1 MAGSMRRGSQADKA
15 KQGIPVGTRQR
26 NSRKTEETSRTKN
39 SLVSSQRTAQGTP
52 QQEVAKQAPAGR
64 ARRLQVRRGSQ
75 QYETA
80 ARDLRD
86 KRVDKHHIEAQR
98 LQKVLAFS
106 GLGSR
111 RDMEALIESGRVDV
125 NGKVAEL
132 GVKVGPQDTVRID
145 GKGVRLKWQDR
156 LPRIVLYHKQ
166 EGELVSRDDPKG
178 RQTIFD
184 RLPRL
189 QSSQWVAVGR
199 LDYNTSGLLVLTTS
213 GELANRMLHPRFEV
227 EREYAVRLIGELDE
241 AQRKA
246 LTQGIELEDGPA
258 KFERLED
265 LGGEGLNHWYRVVIH
280 EGRNREVRRMFAH
293 FQFTVS
299 RLMRTRFGAIFMP
312 PRLKRG
318 QFYELNEPEVLSVLR
333 WAGLQMNGMAK
344 REKGN
349 KRVKDE

>member
-1 MAGSMRRGSQADKA
+1 MAGSMRRGAQTQKT
-15 KQGIPVGTRQR
+15 KQGSEGPR
-26 NSRKTEETSRTKN
+26 SRKIHDKDGVT
-39 SLVSSQRTAQGTP
+39 QGT
-52 QQEVAKQAPAGR
+52 QQQVTQDLAAGR

-75 QYETA
+75 KYQMV

-86 KRVDKHHIEAQR
+86 KRVEKHYIEAQR

-111 RDMEALIESGRVDV
+111 RDMEALIDSGRVEV
-125 NGKVAEL
+125 NGKVAAL

-145 GKGVRLKWQDR
+145 GKGIRLKWQDR

-178 RQTIFD
+178 RHTIFD

-293 FQFTVS
+293 FQLTVS
-299 RLMRTRFGAIFMP
+299 RLMRTRFGTIAMP
-312 PRLKRG
+312 SRLKRG
-318 QFYELNEPEVLSVLR
+318 QFYELDEPEVLSVLR
-333 WAGLQMNGMAK
+333 WAGLQMNGLAK
-344 REKGN
+344 REASTK
-349 KRVKDE
+349 KRGVDE